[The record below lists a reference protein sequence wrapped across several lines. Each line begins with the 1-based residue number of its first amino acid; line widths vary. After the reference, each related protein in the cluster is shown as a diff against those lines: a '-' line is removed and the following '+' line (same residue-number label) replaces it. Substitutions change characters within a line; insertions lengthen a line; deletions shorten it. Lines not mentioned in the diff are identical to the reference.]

1 MARRH
6 AHTEEAD
13 INITPML
20 DIVFIMLIFFIVTTS
35 FTKETG
41 ASIIKP
47 EAEQAVAL
55 RNGTILIGIRPN
67 DDVWM
72 AKRQIELREVRQMV
86 ERAKAENPEGSV
98 VIIADKGSRIGTV
111 TQVMDQ
117 VRLAG
122 VEGIAISAGSACSS
136 GAIEPSHVLLA
147 MGQPEAKAAAS
158 IRISLGWNTESA
170 DIDRCIDLLRQE
182 VRRIRGEAR
191 RRVHA

>member
-6 AHTEEAD
+6 AHMEETD

-41 ASIIKP
+41 VVIAKP
-47 EAEQAVAL
+47 IAEQAEAL
-55 RNGTILIGIRPN
+55 QNGTILIGIRPN
-67 DDVWM
+67 DDIWM

-98 VIIADKGSRIGTV
+98 VIVADKGSKIGVV

-122 VEGIAISAGSACSS
+122 VEGVAISAERPGS
-136 GAIEPSHVLLA
+136 
-147 MGQPEAKAAAS
+147 
-158 IRISLGWNTESA
+158 
-170 DIDRCIDLLRQE
+170 
-182 VRRIRGEAR
+182 
-191 RRVHA
+191 

>member
-6 AHTEEAD
+6 ASTEEAE

-47 EAEQAVAL
+47 LADQAVSL
-55 RNGTILIGIRPN
+55 RNGTILIGIRSN
-67 DDVWM
+67 DDIYM
-72 AKRQIELREVRQMV
+72 AKRQIELREVRSLV

-98 VIIADKGSRIGTV
+98 VIVADKDSRIGIV

-117 VRLAG
+117 VKLAG
-122 VEGIAISAGSACSS
+122 IQGISISAENPG
-136 GAIEPSHVLLA
+136 G
-147 MGQPEAKAAAS
+147 
-158 IRISLGWNTESA
+158 
-170 DIDRCIDLLRQE
+170 
-182 VRRIRGEAR
+182 
-191 RRVHA
+191 

>member
-6 AHTEEAD
+6 AHTEEAE

-41 ASIIKP
+41 AAIVKP
-47 EAEQAVAL
+47 VAEQAVAL
-55 RNGTILIGIRPN
+55 RNGTILIGVRPN
-67 DDVWM
+67 DDIWM

-86 ERAKAENPEGSV
+86 ERARSENPEGSV
-98 VIIADKGSRIGTV
+98 VIIADRGAKIGTV

-122 VEGIAISAGSACSS
+122 VEGVSISA
-136 GAIEPSHVLLA
+136 E
-147 MGQPEAKAAAS
+147 QP
-158 IRISLGWNTESA
+158 R
-170 DIDRCIDLLRQE
+170 
-182 VRRIRGEAR
+182 
-191 RRVHA
+191 